1 MPSTEEITAAARQI
15 HDTTANVGPPHS
27 QPRDSAT
34 GVGRKHS
41 QLRDSATGVGHKH
54 SQPRDS
60 VTSVRPPHSQPHAL
74 DTGVGPP
81 HSQPHD
87 SATSGGPPH
96 SQPRDSATGVGRKHS
111 QPRDSATS
119 VRPPHNQSRDS
130 ATGVGRK
137 HSQYRNLAT
146 GVGHE
151 HSQPRDSATSVR
163 PPHSQPRDSATSVGP
178 PHRQSSNSATGV
190 GRKHSQPRDSATSIR
205 PPDSQPHDSATSVGP
220 THSQSRNSATGVGR
234 KHSQPRD
241 SATSVGPPHSQS
253 RDSAT
258 SVRPPHSQPRDS
270 ATSVGP
276 PHKQSSNSATGVG
289 RKHSQPR
296 DSATSVGPPHS
307 QSRNSA
313 TGVGRKHS
321 QPHDSATSVGPPHS
335 QPHDSA
341 TSVGPPHSQSRDSA
355 TSVGPSHSQPHDSAT
370 GVGRKHSQ
378 PRDSATSV
386 GPPHNQPHDSATGV
400 GRKHSQ
406 PCDSATGVGAPHS
419 QRHDSATIAGSPHS
433 QRHDSATIAGSP
445 HSQPRDSA
453 TIVGRPHS
461 QPHDTAMI
469 TGSPHDQPHN
479 TITTVGSSHQPLTTT
494 MSVGPIHQTPGTTG
508 NAAPSHRPPSTAAS
522 VGPRMYQHFGAVTL
536 QEVAP
541 TPPLG
546 VTAAQEPRQ
555 YQPFHAPIAVSLYKP
570 SEIPTSSDPP
580 SHQAVST
587 DGAVEMV
594 QHQPLGR
601 GTGMFQRAASHL
613 PSRKAVFSDPDTS
626 DVLSDAETIT
636 STDLKLST
644 DDDLSSDRSSV
655 PGGVLAQMLQP
666 QNVDSVP
673 GIHTFVDTQSL
684 SEHAKV
690 ITANHFTCMGD
701 SRVQIDIGRLN
712 HVMSRKSPI
721 YEGNLLCSCPSFKDS
736 LWNEAE
742 KERLKVQVQNPSA
755 KVQKEASQPNIRNLI
770 LKLVYTSEQPGCL
783 VMASC
788 DKKYEP
794 ILLVAM
800 ERKWKVELWTW
811 SRAFNS
817 TFLSRKDANGSL
829 LTVHLLDDI
838 TKHVVLVED
847 DFQPELYRYKEISN
861 ILEKHGLIIR
871 VDKAAVVQGTGLSLR
886 FRQELEKE
894 ARFPAFYYPISKDG
908 VKGQTSDFLAIF
920 MSSKGDASFNLSAFV
935 QKKPSIKHLRY
946 FATWKD
952 NPQRFANILGELH
965 KKCKDKPVAP
975 VKPVQTAPRPPP
987 PRPAAQ
993 TTQYYSPLPYY
1004 TPYYIYPISRNKSYL
1019 CRYYLNSSCSRGSR
1033 CDFAHGPAD
1042 AWCPKCNVRGHLLD
1056 TPQCKFQSTGDFF
1069 VNDCVCE
1076 ACM

>member
-1 MPSTEEITAAARQI
+1 
-15 HDTTANVGPPHS
+15 
-27 QPRDSAT
+27 
-34 GVGRKHS
+34 
-41 QLRDSATGVGHKH
+41 
-54 SQPRDS
+54 
-60 VTSVRPPHSQPHAL
+60 
-74 DTGVGPP
+74 
-81 HSQPHD
+81 
-87 SATSGGPPH
+87 
-96 SQPRDSATGVGRKHS
+96 
-111 QPRDSATS
+111 
-119 VRPPHNQSRDS
+119 
-130 ATGVGRK
+130 
-137 HSQYRNLAT
+137 
-146 GVGHE
+146 
-151 HSQPRDSATSVR
+151 
-163 PPHSQPRDSATSVGP
+163 
-178 PHRQSSNSATGV
+178 
-190 GRKHSQPRDSATSIR
+190 
-205 PPDSQPHDSATSVGP
+205 
-220 THSQSRNSATGVGR
+220 
-234 KHSQPRD
+234 
-241 SATSVGPPHSQS
+241 
-253 RDSAT
+253 
-258 SVRPPHSQPRDS
+258 
-270 ATSVGP
+270 
-276 PHKQSSNSATGVG
+276 
-289 RKHSQPR
+289 
-296 DSATSVGPPHS
+296 
-307 QSRNSA
+307 
-313 TGVGRKHS
+313 
-321 QPHDSATSVGPPHS
+321 
-335 QPHDSA
+335 
-341 TSVGPPHSQSRDSA
+341 
-355 TSVGPSHSQPHDSAT
+355 
-370 GVGRKHSQ
+370 
-378 PRDSATSV
+378 
-386 GPPHNQPHDSATGV
+386 
-400 GRKHSQ
+400 
-406 PCDSATGVGAPHS
+406 
-419 QRHDSATIAGSPHS
+419 
-433 QRHDSATIAGSP
+433 
-445 HSQPRDSA
+445 
-453 TIVGRPHS
+453 
-461 QPHDTAMI
+461 MI

-601 GTGMFQRAASHL
+601 GTGTFQRAASHL

-952 NPQRFANILGELH
+952 NPQHFANILGELH

-1004 TPYYIYPISRNKSYL
+1004 TPYYVYPISRNKSYL

-1056 TPQCKFQSTGDFF
+1056 TPQCKFQSTGRQFYTRSQPMTAVKAPVATGQVRSSQPVGTGRPAAAKEPKVIQNFIDISGADGRKLVFSQDNKTQDFIF
-1069 VNDCVCE
+1069 RVEKIIKIRKGPGKDILASTPSFEQLQAVSKMLSDHPQIWQQVCVHLNVPYDRIKECE
-1076 ACM
+1076 TEIQGDPAQASTVAMEIWRKGETDKPKTWAILLEALEKAGLLEMALDIEERLKDTEKLT